1 MHNLYFYILFFSV
14 LFPFIFSFHPKI
26 AFYKTWKYLFPA
38 MLITAFVFVVWD
50 IYFTK
55 EKVWGFNKEYILNI
69 YFFNLPIEEVLF
81 FLCIPFSSIF
91 IYHIIEQFPSNNV
104 ITKSQNKITYF
115 LLLFLLILG
124 IINIQKAYTATTF
137 ISLFLFLG
145 MLKFIFNA
153 SFLGKFY
160 YAYLYI
166 LIPFLIVNGILTGS
180 YIKDEVVW
188 YDNQENLGLRIF
200 TIPIEDA
207 FYGMLLLILSISI
220 YEYFRKKKFY

>member
-1 MHNLYFYILFFSV
+1 MNHLYFYILFFSV

-38 MLITAFVFVVWD
+38 MLITAIIFVAWD
-50 IYFTK
+50 IYFTQ
-55 EKVWGFNKEYILNI
+55 EKIWGFNKSYISNI
-69 YFFNLPIEEVLF
+69 YFINLPIEEVLF

-91 IYHIIEQFPSNNV
+91 IYHIIEQFPSNNI
-104 ITKSQNKITYF
+104 ITKSQNKITF
-115 LLLFLLILG
+115 FLLILLFIIG
-124 IINIQKAYTATTF
+124 ILNLQKAYTATTF

-145 MLKFIFNA
+145 VLRFVFNI

-160 YAYLYI
+160 YAFVYI

-180 YIKDEVVW
+180 FIKNEVVW
-188 YDNQENLGLRIF
+188 YDDNENLGMRIF
-200 TIPIEDA
+200 TIPVEDT

-220 YEYFRKKKFY
+220 YEYLRKKKFY